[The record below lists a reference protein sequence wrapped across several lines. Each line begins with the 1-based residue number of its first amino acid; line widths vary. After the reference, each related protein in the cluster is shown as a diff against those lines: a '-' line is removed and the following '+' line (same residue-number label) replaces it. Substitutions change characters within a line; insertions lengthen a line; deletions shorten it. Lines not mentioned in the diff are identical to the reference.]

1 VSVLIAYCLS
11 LNQNS
16 MDSRPLLLG
25 HRGARRAAPEN
36 TLAAFDLALQHGC
49 DGFEFD
55 VRRTIDAKCVVCHDP
70 RYSGIDVARSTLA
83 ALHKKGEFPR
93 LAEVISRYAE
103 HAFLDVELKVAG
115 AEDAVADLVA
125 GLAPD
130 RFVIS
135 SFLPNV
141 LARLRLINL
150 KLPTGLI
157 FDRSRTLADWRD
169 IPVRYIIAE
178 QSLITQA
185 LVREA
190 HAASKR
196 VFVWT
201 VNRTDDMLRLRH
213 WQVDGII
220 SDDTELLCRTLRDA

>member
-1 VSVLIAYCLS
+1 MSS
-11 LNQNS
+11 H
-16 MDSRPLLLG
+16 PLLLG

-36 TLAAFDLALQHGC
+36 TLAAFDLALEHGC

-55 VRRTIDAKCVVCHDP
+55 VRRTIDAKTVVCHDP

-83 ALHKKGEFPR
+83 ALRKKGEFPR
-93 LAEVISRYAE
+93 LQEVISRYGE
-103 HAFLDVELKVAG
+103 RAFLDIELKVAG
-115 AEDAVADLVA
+115 VEDAVAELVA
-125 GLAPD
+125 DLDRG

-141 LARLRLINL
+141 LARLRLIDL

-169 IPVRYIIAE
+169 ISIRYVIPE
-178 QSLITQA
+178 QSLVNQA

-190 HAASKR
+190 HAAGKR
-196 VFVWT
+196 VLAWT
-201 VNRTDDMLRLRH
+201 VNRADDMLRLRD

-220 SDDTELLCRTLRDA
+220 SDDTEILCRTLRS

>member
-1 VSVLIAYCLS
+1 
-11 LNQNS
+11 
-16 MDSRPLLLG
+16 MTKPLLLG
-25 HRGARRAAPEN
+25 HRGARRAALEN
-36 TLAAFDLALQHGC
+36 TLAAFDLALTHGC

-70 RYSGIDVARSTLA
+70 RYSGIDVARSVLA
-83 ALHKKGEFPR
+83 ALRKKGEFPR
-93 LAEVISRYAE
+93 LSDVLERYAKR
-103 HAFLDVELKVAG
+103 AFLDIELKVAG
-115 AEDAVADLVA
+115 VEDAVADLVA
-125 GLAPD
+125 DVPPD

-157 FDRSRTLADWRD
+157 FDRDRALADWRE
-169 IPVRYIIAE
+169 IPVRYVIAE
-178 QSLITQA
+178 HSLITQA

-190 HAASKR
+190 HAAGKR
-196 VFVWT
+196 VLAWT
-201 VNRTDDMLRLRH
+201 VNVERVMLRLRD

-220 SDDTELLCRTLRDA
+220 SDDTELLCRTLRSPGSEL